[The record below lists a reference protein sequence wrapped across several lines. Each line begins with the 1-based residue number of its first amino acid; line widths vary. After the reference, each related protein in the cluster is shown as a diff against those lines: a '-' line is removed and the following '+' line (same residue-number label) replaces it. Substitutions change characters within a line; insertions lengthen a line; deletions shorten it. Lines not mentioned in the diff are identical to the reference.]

1 MIPAKIEPLDSLAA
15 LIQSQRFEEAISLLE
30 QRLKT
35 YPLEDRGW
43 ALLGQAFY
51 NLRRYS
57 EAVGALRDALRLN
70 PTQATH
76 YADLGIALKADGRA
90 ARASSTTC

>member
-51 NLRRYS
+51 NLRRQGVR
-57 EAVGALRDALRLN
+57 EAAPNAAHAALARLLAREGFHVALADAFRF
-70 PTQATH
+70 
-76 YADLGIALKADGRA
+76 RA
-90 ARASSTTC
+90 MG